1 MLAPIASDTRSPF
14 NASSDTNAWSRGDDN
29 PAATKIA
36 PSSLRSKWA
45 TWDS

>member
-14 NASSDTNAWSRGDDN
+14 NASSETSAWSRGEPS
-29 PAATKIA
+29 PAVTRMA
-36 PSSLRSKWA
+36 PSSLRSRWA